1 MRRGMRNVLGAS
13 TAVLCLGGLLAACGS
28 EDGDGYVATGPAAAS
43 PDGASGKAVAPT
55 GDVELVP
62 LDGASPSGKG
72 GEDGDGKGGGSEP
85 SGPDADDASDGAGDS
100 SAGPAAKSSGSK
112 AGSDTP
118 ATPDGTGSS
127 ADGTKPGRTEGSSG
141 HSGSSG
147 SGSTGSPESGGGGTP
162 SAPGGG
168 SGTGPSGPAKLSV
181 GDPQRK
187 PAADR
192 WCEKVTVAFR
202 NTGGSPV
209 DSGTV
214 TFGTHVIGALGVD
227 WATIESTRKLPA
239 PIGAGKTVR
248 KTWTVCV
255 EAWRVPLGMH
265 VETQDVSVKWK

>member
-43 PDGASGKAVAPT
+43 PERAPGKGVAPT

-62 LDGASPSGKG
+62 LDGSGKPA
-72 GEDGDGKGGGSEP
+72 DAKGDGGGSDSAEP
-85 SGPDADDASDGAGDS
+85 GSDGSDG
-100 SAGPAAKSSGSK
+100 KSPGGK
-112 AGSDTP
+112 AGSGSSDTP
-118 ATPDGTGSS
+118 VGGDPSTDA
-127 ADGTKPGRTEGSSG
+127 AKPGRTAGSSDGGTGGSGGSSG
-141 HSGSSG
+141 GSSG
-147 SGSTGSPESGGGGTP
+147 GGSTGPSEGGASGTP

-168 SGTGPSGPAKLSV
+168 TSTQPSGPAKLGV
-181 GDPQRK
+181 GEPRRE

-192 WCEKVTVAFR
+192 WCEKVTASFR

-209 DSGTV
+209 RSGTV

-227 WATIESTRKLPA
+227 WATIESTQKLPA
-239 PIGAGKTVR
+239 PIDAGKTVK

-265 VETQDVSVKWK
+265 VETRDVSVKWK